1 MGDYV
6 LTAEPFLGRYE
17 RNYEAVKLREI
28 YDVAVV
34 SAAIPLGKETASQK
48 AIKTAFGVTMPNVG
62 RSTLSKDEN
71 MRLVRLGIDQLF
83 IIFPR
88 AQKDAGAEPH
98 TAKILG
104 GGFYTTDQ
112 SDVWVTL
119 ELSGAGARHALERIC
134 PLDLMPESFGIGAAA
149 RTTMEHLGTIIIR
162 NDADSFLLMSASSSA
177 QSFLHALETS
187 IINTA

>member
-6 LTAEPFLGRYE
+6 LTAEPFLWRYE
-17 RNYEAVKLREI
+17 RSYEAVKLREI

-48 AIKTAFGVTMPNVG
+48 AIKAAFGVTMPNVG

-119 ELSGAGARHALERIC
+119 ELSGAGARRALERIC

>member
-17 RNYEAVKLREI
+17 RSYEAVKLREI

-48 AIKTAFGVTMPNVG
+48 AIKTAFGVTMPKVG
-62 RSTLSKDEN
+62 RSALSKDEN

-83 IIFPR
+83 IMFPR

-119 ELSGAGARHALERIC
+119 ELSGAGARRALERIC

-177 QSFLHALETS
+177 QSFLLALETS